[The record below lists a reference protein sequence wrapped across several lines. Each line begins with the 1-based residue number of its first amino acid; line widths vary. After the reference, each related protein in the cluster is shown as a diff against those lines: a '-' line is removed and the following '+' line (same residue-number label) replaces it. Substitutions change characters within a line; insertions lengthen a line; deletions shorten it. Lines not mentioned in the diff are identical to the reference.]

1 MESGSGWARGW
12 GFRVRKGRRWG
23 GAALRTLPISQ
34 AKAASGDQFYT
45 DTSHA
50 LQLQRAGLT
59 RKIKSSVSPE
69 GGKN

>member
-1 MESGSGWARGW
+1 ML
-12 GFRVRKGRRWG
+12 GRDGG

-50 LQLQRAGLT
+50 HQLQRTGLT
-59 RKIKSSVSPE
+59 RKIKSSVSRE
-69 GGKN
+69 GGKTKTTEAGRQSDE